1 MMASVGVAAATLEFD
16 IDSAIVQG
24 GDGGDA
30 GTTAPLAS
38 FFYVRPLDE
47 RWSVGASMSGL
58 TGATLDY
65 DPGWVGRYQV
75 EKVELLGIVLEPNV
89 AYRINDQWSVGWS
102 LPVMYTSLDEKV
114 AIPGPPAPDAQQG
127 RVRIDGDDWKVSFKL
142 GVLYEISEATRI
154 GLTYLHGFD
163 VKYGGDVDIRLPNLP
178 GGPRQESVSAD
189 TSLDF
194 APVAR
199 LSLAH
204 EFSDAFRGYATFGWE
219 GWSSLDNVN
228 ISTENRGVPVPKNWD
243 DTYKYAVGAEYDLNR
258 RWTLSGGLAYDTSP
272 VDAGDRT
279 ADMPIDRQIRY
290 AVGVQH
296 TRPSGLKLGAEF
308 TYADYGSAKI
318 RADGFSGDYKS
329 NEILF
334 FAVNA
339 SWELDKT
346 R

>member
-1 MMASVGVAAATLEFD
+1 M
-16 IDSAIVQG
+16 
-24 GDGGDA
+24 
-30 GTTAPLAS
+30 
-38 FFYVRPLDE
+38 
-47 RWSVGASMSGL
+47 
-58 TGATLDY
+58 
-65 DPGWVGRYQV
+65 
-75 EKVELLGIVLEPNV
+75 
-89 AYRINDQWSVGWS
+89 
-102 LPVMYTSLDEKV
+102 
-114 AIPGPPAPDAQQG
+114 
-127 RVRIDGDDWKVSFKL
+127 
-142 GVLYEISEATRI
+142 
-154 GLTYLHGFD
+154 
-163 VKYGGDVDIRLPNLP
+163 
-178 GGPRQESVSAD
+178 
-189 TSLDF
+189 
-194 APVAR
+194 
-199 LSLAH
+199 
-204 EFSDAFRGYATFGWE
+204 
-219 GWSSLDNVN
+219 
-228 ISTENRGVPVPKNWD
+228 PVPKNWD